1 MIGAIRSIYTILKG
15 LFTGGGLVS
24 RAFTWLGSGFGAIVG
39 GLGSIGSLL
48 FGGFAVFGQLWG
60 YIASYHVIELIRRFL
75 LITFVYSVFGWIINY
90 ALTSVAVSGTKTI
103 SILFN
108 EFITSI
114 ASYGVLGNNLLAILT
129 KMGVFECFGIFLT
142 VMIYTLIARVSLS
155 ILFK

>member
-1 MIGAIRSIYTILKG
+1 MIQAIISIFSIIRG
-15 LFTGGGLVS
+15 LFSSTGLVS
-24 RAFTWLGSGFGAIVG
+24 RAFTWLGGGIGTVVG
-39 GLGSIGSLL
+39 GLGSIGTLL
-48 FGGFAVFGQLWG
+48 FGGFTVFAQLWS

-75 LITFVYSVFGWIINY
+75 MITFVYSVFGWIINY

-114 ASYGVLGNNLLAILT
+114 AAYGVLGNNLLAILT

-142 VMIYTLIARVSLS
+142 VMIYTLVARVSLS